1 MTFKITFIPMIIIFN
16 FLDLNNMLKAYKFSE
31 NNILFT
37 RIPYYLENEKEIK
50 DIVEPGKKNLIFIY
64 INLTVLFVLLAY
76 FYNALIMLLLDAIIM
91 MTVLPFI
98 MQRDID
104 KMRAFKAKNVKDE
117 PKKKLIDLELLN
129 KKDDLL
135 VKKSSY
141 IIIGLIYLGSIALGL
156 FLDKVYPNWIWI
168 LLGLVFLGANILIDK
183 ILSRSAIK
191 AYTDD
196 SKTNLLLN
204 EKIGARQAKLLYKKS
219 LINSLLFLLLVALMV
234 YDPFSII
241 GFIIFFLGL
250 SFNFIYTFY
259 KYKKFSYDPI
269 LETYYGDG
277 FDDEI
282 EYYTAWGY
290 KNENDDRTLVPRIA
304 GIGADINF
312 GKLSGKIYYGISIA
326 IMFALTFYVSWLTN
340 SPMTYSYEDKDGVL
354 EISSSQLYQDEINL
368 NDIESITILDQLPEG
383 RMVRTNGAAM
393 EKTSTGSYNIEG
405 YGKVRLYIYNDVD
418 KYIEIKTKDKNYII
432 NEPSEEETLERA
444 RWIQSKT
451 DGK

>member
-16 FLDLNNMLKAYKFSE
+16 FLDLNNMLKAYKFSG

-91 MTVLPFI
+91 MTVLPFF

-141 IIIGLIYLGSIALGL
+141 IIIGLIYLVSIALGL
-156 FLDKVYPNWIWI
+156 FLDKIYPNWIWI
-168 LLGLVFLGANILIDK
+168 LLGLAFLGADILIDK

-204 EKIGARQAKLLYKKS
+204 EKIGASQAKLLYKKS

-234 YDPFSII
+234 YDPFSIM

-259 KYKKFSYDPI
+259 KYKKLSYDPI

-304 GIGADINF
+304 GIGTDINF

-340 SPMTYSYEDKDGVL
+340 SPMIYSYEAKDGVL
-354 EISSSQLYQDEINL
+354 EISSSQLYQDEIDL
-368 NDIESITILDQLPEG
+368 NDIQSITILDQLPEG

-432 NEPSEEETLERA
+432 NEPSEKETLERA
-444 RWIQSKT
+444 RWVQSKT